1 MADGRTPLPLFRQAA
16 LEAQRNQGFGRIVL
30 VRPIAFSFL
39 AAVATTCALV
49 IIAFLFLGQYTK
61 RAHVQGLLVP
71 DSGLIKVSSPVA
83 GVVVEQRVREGQSV
97 RAGDVL
103 FVLNAERQLGQSNG
117 ATLSAGTAL
126 EDSLR
131 ERLHSLRNEKN
142 KQVLLT
148 EQQRSQLAANLRSV
162 QGELMQ
168 LEQQIANQGERV
180 ASSQA
185 QLQRWQ
191 GLTEQKFASD
201 LALQQRRDE
210 MLDQRARL
218 QSLEQARTKL
228 QRDLASL
235 NSDIAQLAT
244 RAAREQEQLQ
254 RAASEI
260 EQAQINLQTQR
271 QIIVTAPVSGTAT
284 TILAEVGQTAT
295 TQTLVS
301 ILPEAAQ
308 LQAQLYAPSRSAG
321 FVEAGQTV
329 RMRFDAYPYQK
340 FGQYEGQVLAVSRS
354 PISSQE
360 LPAALANV
368 GQQLGGEGLYRIT
381 VQLASQQVN
390 AYGRAVPLSPG
401 MQLEADVLQ
410 DTRRIIEWMFES
422 VLSLKGKL

>member
-1 MADGRTPLPLFRQAA
+1 MADGRAPLPLFRQAA
-16 LEAQRNQGFGRIVL
+16 LKAQRNQGFGRIVL
-30 VRPIAFSFL
+30 VRPVAFSFL
-39 AAVATTCALV
+39 AAVAATCAAV
-49 IIAFLFLGQYTK
+49 ILAFLFLGQYTK

-83 GVVVEQRVREGQSV
+83 GVVVEQRVKEGQSV

-117 ATLSAGTAL
+117 ATQSAGTAL

-131 ERLHSLRNEKN
+131 GRLQSLSNEKN
-142 KQVLLT
+142 KQILLT
-148 EQQRSQLAANLRSV
+148 DQQRKQLASNLRSV
-162 QGELMQ
+162 QGELAL
-168 LEQQIANQGERV
+168 LEQQIANQSERV

-201 LALQQRRDE
+201 LSLQQRRDE
-210 MLDQRARL
+210 LLDQRARF
-218 QSLEQARTKL
+218 QSLEQARIKL
-228 QRDLASL
+228 QRDVASL
-235 NSDIAQLAT
+235 NSDLAQLST

-254 RAASEI
+254 RASSEI

-301 ILPEAAQ
+301 ILPQAAQ

-340 FGQYEGQVLAVSRS
+340 FGQYEGRVLAVSRS
-354 PISSQE
+354 PVSSQE
-360 LPAALANV
+360 LPAALANL

-381 VQLASQQVN
+381 VKLTSQQVN
-390 AYGRAVPLSPG
+390 AYGRALPLSVG

-410 DTRRIIEWMFES
+410 DTRRIVEWMFES